1 MRFSTFVLK
10 NLLRRPARTT
20 LTVVGIALAV
30 AAVVALVGAAHGLEK
45 SFLQLYSQH
54 GVDVV
59 VVRAGVAEVRYSSLD
74 AGIGERIADLPGVKA
89 VTPAMMDSVSFTD
102 RDIIGVTVQ
111 GWSADS
117 FMLSNLRVMAG
128 GRLLAE
134 GDGKVVM
141 LGTILAKNLEKK
153 VGDTLDVVEDE
164 PFEVIGL
171 FESFSLFENSSMIV
185 PLDQLQRLMDRP
197 GQVTGFNIN
206 VADDADD
213 ATIEAICARVRGL
226 TQGLE
231 AMKTADFVTQNSQ
244 LKVVQGMA
252 WLTSA
257 IALVIGAVGML
268 NTMIM
273 SVFERTREIGI
284 LRAIGWRKGRV
295 VRMILAEALVLSLV
309 GAFFGILVA
318 VVAIRVLGQLPQA
331 GGLITGE
338 IDPRVIFQGLAIAVV
353 VGLLGGAYPA
363 VRGAQLLPTE
373 ALRHE

>member
-1 MRFSTFVLK
+1 MRFSTFVIK

-20 LTVVGIALAV
+20 LTVIGITLAV

-59 VVRAGVAEVRYSSLD
+59 VVRSGVAEVRFSSLD
-74 AGIGERIADLPGVKA
+74 AGLGERIAALPGVKA
-89 VTPAMMDSVSFTD
+89 VTPVMMDSVSFTD
-102 RDIIGVTVQ
+102 RDMIGVTVQ
-111 GWSADS
+111 GCLADS
-117 FMLSNLRVMAG
+117 FMFGNLRIVS
-128 GRLLAE
+128 GRQLAA
-134 GDGKVVM
+134 GDGKVVV
-141 LGTILAKNLEKK
+141 LGSLLAKNLEKK
-153 VGDTLDVVEDE
+153 VGDTLEVVEDE
-164 PFEVIGL
+164 RFEVVGV
-171 FESFSLFENSSMIV
+171 FESFSVFENSSMIL

-197 GQVTGFNIN
+197 GQVTGFNID
-206 VADDADD
+206 VEDGADA
-213 ATIEAICARVRGL
+213 ATIETLCGQVRGL
-226 TQGLE
+226 APGLE
-231 AMKTADFVTQNSQ
+231 AMKTGDFVTQNSQ
-244 LKVVQGMA
+244 LKIVQGMA

-273 SVFERTREIGI
+273 SVIERTREIGI

-318 VVAIRVLGQLPQA
+318 IVAIRFLGRLPQS
-331 GGLITGE
+331 GGLIAGE
-338 IDPRVIFQGLAIAVV
+338 IDPRVMLQGLAIAVG
-353 VGLLGGAYPA
+353 VGLVGGAYPA
-363 VRGAQLLPTE
+363 IRGAQLLPTE